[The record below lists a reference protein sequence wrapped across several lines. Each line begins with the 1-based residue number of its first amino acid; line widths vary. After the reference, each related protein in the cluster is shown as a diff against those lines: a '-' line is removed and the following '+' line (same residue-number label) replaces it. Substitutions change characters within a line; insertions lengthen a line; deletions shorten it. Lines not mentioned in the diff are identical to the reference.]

1 MIYNIIM
8 KNEMKNGNLYIHL
21 NFKDS
26 IENKEEFRIVSAC
39 ATVAYFLQ
47 KRNLDLL
54 VDDTDIYAKDRIVC
68 QLSINEKTIDGV
80 FYLDELKKVN
90 PKLNPIAMVPGLRA
104 YYNIYFNLYQ
114 NKEYYKIEE
123 YYQTIKKA

>member
-1 MIYNIIM
+1 M
-8 KNEMKNGNLYIHL
+8 KNEIKDGNLHVHII
-21 NFKDS
+21 FKDQ
-26 IENKEEFRIVSAC
+26 IENKEEFRIVAAS

-54 VDDTDIYAKDRIVC
+54 VDNLDIFCKDIKIAELKV
-68 QLSINEKTIDGV
+68 NDKTIDGI
-80 FYLDELKKVN
+80 FFMNKLKEVN
-90 PKLNPIAMVPGLRA
+90 EKLNPIAMVPGLKA

-123 YYQTIKKA
+123 YYQTIKK

>member
-1 MIYNIIM
+1 MFYNIVM
-8 KNEMKNGNLYIHL
+8 KNEMVDGNLHIHIL
-21 NFKDS
+21 FKEN
-26 IENKEEFRIVSAC
+26 IEKKEEFQIVAAS

-54 VDDTDIYAKDRIVC
+54 VDNLDIFCKDIKIAELKV
-68 QLSINEKTIDGV
+68 NDKTIDGI
-80 FYLDELKKVN
+80 FFMNKLKEVN
-90 PKLNPIAMVPGLRA
+90 EKLNPIAMVPGLKA

-123 YYQTIKKA
+123 YYQTIKK

>member
-1 MIYNIIM
+1 MFYNIVM
-8 KNEMKNGNLYIHL
+8 KNEIKDGNLHVHII
-21 NFKDS
+21 FKDQ
-26 IENKEEFRIVSAC
+26 IENKEEFRIVAAS

-54 VDDTDIYAKDRIVC
+54 VDNLDIYASDIKIAE
-68 QLSINEKTIDGV
+68 LKINDKTIDGV
-80 FYLDELKKVN
+80 FYMNELKNVN
-90 PKLNPIAMVPGLRA
+90 GKLNPIAMVPGLKA

-123 YYQTIKKA
+123 YYQTIKK

>member
-1 MIYNIIM
+1 MIYNIMM

-54 VDDTDIYAKDRIVC
+54 VVI
-68 QLSINEKTIDGV
+68 QS
-80 FYLDELKKVN
+80 
-90 PKLNPIAMVPGLRA
+90 
-104 YYNIYFNLYQ
+104 
-114 NKEYYKIEE
+114 
-123 YYQTIKKA
+123 